1 MRLQILHIMTEEK
14 YSIKV
19 VQSAN
24 SRIGEVDFNNLAFG
38 KILSDHMLVADYDDG
53 EWKEVSIVP
62 YTNFNL
68 SPALSALHY
77 GQSIFEG
84 IKAYKFEDGRVS
96 IFRPDKNHERFNRS
110 ALRLEMPEVPADIFI
125 EGMRQLI
132 DIDRDWVPE
141 KEGCSLYLRP
151 FMFATEAALGVHPS
165 KSYKFVVITSPVG
178 AYYNKP
184 LRVKVETEYTRAAKG
199 GVGFSKNAGNYALS
213 LYPTRLAQEQG
224 FDQLIW
230 TDAKEHKYIEE
241 AGTANLV
248 FMMNGTL
255 ITPGSDTV
263 LQGITRHS
271 IMTIAEHWGIPTE
284 TRDVT
289 VKELI
294 DGIENGTVTEAFAA
308 GTAATLTPIS
318 EIGYE
323 DKVYKLSDP
332 ETREFSTRVLHYLND
347 LRYGKIA
354 DPFGWNLLV
363 G

>member
-1 MRLQILHIMTEEK
+1 MTEEK

-19 VQSAN
+19 VPNEN

-38 KILSDHMLVADYDDG
+38 KIMSDHMLVADYDDG

-68 SPALSALHY
+68 SPASSALHY
-77 GQSIFEG
+77 GQAIFEG
-84 IKAYKFEDGRVS
+84 IKAYKFADGRVS

-110 ALRLEMPEVPADIFI
+110 ALRLEMPEVPTEIFMD
-125 EGMRQLI
+125 GLKQLV
-132 DIDRDWVPE
+132 DLDRDWVPE
-141 KEGCSLYLRP
+141 KEGCSLYIRP
-151 FMFATEAALGVHPS
+151 FMFATEPALGVHPS
-165 KSYKFVVITSPVG
+165 KSYKFVVITCPVG

-248 FMMNGTL
+248 FMLNGTL
-255 ITPGSDTV
+255 VTPGSDTV
-263 LQGITRHS
+263 LQGVTRYS
-271 IMTIAEHWGIPTE
+271 IMSIAEHWGIPTE

-289 VKELI
+289 VQELI
-294 DGIENGTVTEAFAA
+294 DGIKAGNVTEAFAA

-318 EIGYE
+318 EIGHEGEIYT
-323 DKVYKLSDP
+323 LPAP
-332 ETREFSTRVLHYLND
+332 ETREFSNKVLHYLNE
-347 LRYGKIA
+347 LRYGKIE
-354 DPFGWNLLV
+354 DPFGWNFLV